1 MSAYVR
7 IRVASEAYA
16 LPVTQVLEVAS
27 LGKITVV
34 PGAPADVLGVRN
46 LRGQILPVI
55 DLAGLLEIR
64 RAAPPGHLLV
74 TEANGNRAG
83 LVIDEVQGVTELP
96 APTAEAQS
104 GLLAGSLLGAD
115 GDLIG
120 VIDVERVFGALDR
133 AGP

>member
-16 LPVTQVLEVAS
+16 LPVARVLEVAS
-27 LGKITVV
+27 LGTITVV
-34 PGAPADVLGVRN
+34 PGAPPEVLGVRN

-64 RAAPPGHLLV
+64 RTAPPGHLLV
-74 TEANGNRAG
+74 TEAHGNRAG
-83 LVIDEVQGVTELP
+83 LAIDEVHGVSELAEP
-96 APTAEAQS
+96 AAETQS
-104 GLLAGSLLGAD
+104 GLLAGSLLGAN

-133 AGP
+133 AGL